1 MKKMKKLRTVV
12 GMSLVCA
19 VGVTSAT
26 GCGGVKL
33 PKEPA
38 DMAMMATKRTEA
50 LDSYE
55 LTGTMNLEANLMGET
70 VDMDGT
76 IRAVY
81 FKDPMKMK
89 MDLNMVYAE
98 ESIDMSMYFMKEED
112 NYVMYSCLEDQWTKQ
127 TMDASDE
134 KQAEMIEK
142 LESGNI
148 DMISD
153 YADKVSLDESQAEEG
168 TTALKMTV
176 TGQDLVELMSMM
188 EANESLDSTGVSMDM
203 FKGLGDIDMVMKID
217 NEQVYWKSVK
227 MDMTSMI
234 QGLFDSIIGSYSELL
249 GDQEIEMSVADCSL
263 EMNYEKYNEATAFEL
278 PEEAKNAKETNE
290 DDIFGAMEE
299 DTEEDIEEEIEE

>member
-1 MKKMKKLRTVV
+1 
-12 GMSLVCA
+12 
-19 VGVTSAT
+19 
-26 GCGGVKL
+26 
-33 PKEPA
+33 
-38 DMAMMATKRTEA
+38 
-50 LDSYE
+50 
-55 LTGTMNLEANLMGET
+55 
-70 VDMDGT
+70 
-76 IRAVY
+76 
-81 FKDPMKMK
+81 
-89 MDLNMVYAE
+89 
-98 ESIDMSMYFMKEED
+98 
-112 NYVMYSCLEDQWTKQ
+112 
-127 TMDASDE
+127 
-134 KQAEMIEK
+134 
-142 LESGNI
+142 
-148 DMISD
+148 
-153 YADKVSLDESQAEEG
+153 
-168 TTALKMTV
+168 MTV

-188 EANESLDSTGVSMDM
+188 EANESLDSTGVSLDM